1 MFPMRIAGAL
11 LVAGLLSFAAPA
23 AAQDALL
30 APAAAAE
37 LREMCEAD
45 RGRLWS
51 VSLCGPLIIVDPA
64 TRSVWAS
71 QADGAGALRASGAGW
86 TGALPEGVP
95 VANTSVEWAG
105 ARWIMVIGPLP
116 EDATERRVLVA
127 HEAWHR
133 VQGAIGLA
141 SQSSDCI
148 HLETE
153 RARYLLRLEFRALAT
168 AMRSRGSARRR
179 AAREALM
186 FRMARLAA
194 FPAAA
199 AQEAALDRNE
209 GLASYTGVKLGA
221 GEDADMYAARTL
233 DQYDRH
239 EAYARAYAYA
249 SGPAYGLL
257 LDQYRPDWR
266 IALAGSAPADLLAA
280 VVRARAADPS
290 RLGRAAQRYGGQS
303 IAAEERQRAEAQRAR
318 LAELRARFSQG
329 PRLEIGLG
337 QIQFEFDPLT
347 VSPVEGLG
355 SVYRTMTLRDRWGEL
370 RATEGALISADF
382 TRLTVAQPGPDGRS
396 GPGWTLALNPGFTTS
411 RPDAEGVVRV
421 IPAPPAE

>member
-1 MFPMRIAGAL
+1 MRIACAAL
-11 LVAGLLSFAAPA
+11 ISLLSLAAPA

-30 APAAAAE
+30 SAAAAAE
-37 LREMCEAD
+37 LREMCQAD
-45 RGRLWS
+45 RGRLWA
-51 VSLCGPLIIVDPA
+51 VNLCGPLIIVDPA
-64 TRSVWAS
+64 TRGAWAS
-71 QADGAGALRASGAGW
+71 QADGAGVLRANGAGW
-86 TGALPEGVP
+86 MGALPDGVP
-95 VANTSVEWAG
+95 MANTSVEWAG
-105 ARWIMVIGPLP
+105 QRWIMVLAPLP
-116 EDATERRVLVA
+116 QDAEDRRVVVA

-133 VQGAIGLA
+133 AQGAIGLA
-141 SQSSDCI
+141 SQSSDCG

-153 RARYLLRLEFRALAT
+153 RARYFLRLEFRALAT

-179 AAREALM
+179 AAREALV
-186 FRMARLAA
+186 FRAARLAQ
-194 FPAAA
+194 FPQAA

-221 GEDADMYAARTL
+221 GENADMYAARTL
-233 DQYDRH
+233 DEYDRH

-266 IALAGSAPADLLAA
+266 PALGDSAPADLLAA
-280 VVRARAADPS
+280 AIRARAPEPS
-290 RLGRAAQRYGGQS
+290 RVARAAARYGGQS
-303 IAAEERQRAEAQRAR
+303 IAAEERQRAEAQRVR
-318 LAELRARFSQG
+318 IAELRARFAGG
-329 PRLEIGLG
+329 PRLEIGLR
-337 QIQFEFDPLT
+337 QSQFEFDPLAVT
-347 VSPVEGLG
+347 PVEGLG

-396 GPGWTLALNPGFTTS
+396 GPGWTLALSPGFVVS
-411 RPDAEGVVRV
+411 QPDAAGVVRI